1 MKELTDQSSVDGR
14 HARSARPPT
23 SSSSARSPASGW
35 PSCRAT
41 AAGHRLLPSE
51 IPYLANIHA
60 LRQLGV
66 EHLISVS
73 AVGSM
78 REEIAPG
85 HICLPDQFID
95 LTQGRP
101 RTFFGGGV
109 VGHIPFDK
117 PVCAD
122 LAEVLHRAGK
132 KAGAVMHTGGT
143 YVCIEGP
150 QFSTL
155 AESKLYRTWGVDVIG
170 MTNLPEA
177 RLAREA
183 EMCYATLA
191 LATDYDCWHETE
203 EVSVEQ
209 ILKIINQN
217 VSLAQEIIRRA
228 VALLPEERACAL
240 RQRPRARDHH
250 RPRRRSPPRRAGAST
265 CCSAGTSPRPRRTDS
280 ERMARRGGVSW
291 ALALAIAAAVARP
304 RPGDEGLGAARRCRG
319 RRRSPSIPGFFDLT
333 FSRNTGGV
341 FGLLAG
347 RALARPAGL
356 LRRARPRSPSA

>member
-1 MKELTDQSSVDGR
+1 MDAVTIGVLGGSGLYRMKELTDQHSVQVNTPFGLPSDEIVVGSLAGAQVAFLPRHGR
-14 HARSARPPT
+14 
-23 SSSSARSPASGW
+23 
-35 PSCRAT
+35 
-41 AAGHRLLPSE
+41 GHRLLPSE

-66 EHLISVS
+66 RHLISVS
-73 AVGSM
+73 AVGSL

-85 HICLPDQFID
+85 HLCLPDQFID

-109 VGHIPFDK
+109 VGHIPFNK

-122 LAEVLHRAGK
+122 LAGVLHRAAK
-132 KAGAVMHTGGT
+132 KAGARVHAGGT

-155 AESKLYRTWGVDVIG
+155 AESRLYRTWGADVIG

-183 EMCYATLA
+183 GMCYASLA

-209 ILKIINQN
+209 ILKIIDQN
-217 VSLAQEIIRRA
+217 VSLAQDVVRRA
-228 VALLPEERACAL
+228 VTMIPGGGGDCGCDSALAHAVITEKTLITAEA
-240 RQRPRARDHH
+240 
-250 RPRRRSPPRRAGAST
+250 RRR
-265 CCSAGTSPRPRRTDS
+265 
-280 ERMARRGGVSW
+280 
-291 ALALAIAAAVARP
+291 L
-304 RPGDEGLGAARRCRG
+304 
-319 RRRSPSIPGFFDLT
+319 
-333 FSRNTGGV
+333 
-341 FGLLAG
+341 GLLLG
-347 RALARPAGL
+347 RYLD
-356 LRRARPRSPSA
+356 

>member
-1 MKELTDQSSVDGR
+1 MDTVSIGVVGGSGLYQMKALTDQGSVHVSTPFGLPSDDIVVGTLEGR
-14 HARSARPPT
+14 RVAFLPRHGR
-23 SSSSARSPASGW
+23 
-35 PSCRAT
+35 
-41 AAGHRLLPSE
+41 GHRLLPAE

-66 EHLISVS
+66 RHLISVS

-109 VGHIPFDK
+109 VGHIPFNQ

-132 KAGAVMHTGGT
+132 QAGAVMHPGGT
-143 YVCIEGP
+143 YLCIEGP

-155 AESKLYRTWGVDVIG
+155 AESNLYRSWGVDVIG

-203 EVSVEQ
+203 EVSVER
-209 ILKIINQN
+209 ILEMIDRN
-217 VSLAQEIIRRA
+217 VGLAQEIIRRA
-228 VALLPEERACAL
+228 VTMIPEGRGCGCGCGSALAHAIITDASLIPVEA
-240 RQRPRARDHH
+240 RQRLD
-250 RPRRRSPPRRAGAST
+250 
-265 CCSAGTSPRPRRTDS
+265 
-280 ERMARRGGVSW
+280 
-291 ALALAIAAAVARP
+291 LL
-304 RPGDEGLGAARRCRG
+304 LGRYL
-319 RRRSPSIPGFFDLT
+319 D
-333 FSRNTGGV
+333 
-341 FGLLAG
+341 
-347 RALARPAGL
+347 
-356 LRRARPRSPSA
+356 

>member
-1 MKELTDQSSVDGR
+1 MEKVSIGIIGGSGLYQMKELSDQGSIRIETPFGPPSDDLIVGTLSGKRVAFLPRHGR
-14 HARSARPPT
+14 
-23 SSSSARSPASGW
+23 
-35 PSCRAT
+35 
-41 AAGHRLLPSE
+41 GHRLLPSE

-60 LRQLGV
+60 LRQIGV

-78 REEIAPG
+78 REAIAPG

-95 LTQGRP
+95 LTKCRP

-122 LAEVLHRAGK
+122 LAGVLHLAGK
-132 KAGAVMHTGGT
+132 KANAVMHAGGT

-155 AESKLYRTWGVDVIG
+155 AESKLYRSWGVDVIG

-183 EMCYATLA
+183 EMCFATLA

-228 VALLPEERACAL
+228 VKMLPEKRACSCGSAL
-240 RQRPRARDHH
+240 AHAIITDQAAISAEA
-250 RPRRRSPPRRAGAST
+250 RRRLDLLIGRY
-265 CCSAGTSPRPRRTDS
+265 
-280 ERMARRGGVSW
+280 
-291 ALALAIAAAVARP
+291 LA
-304 RPGDEGLGAARRCRG
+304 
-319 RRRSPSIPGFFDLT
+319 
-333 FSRNTGGV
+333 
-341 FGLLAG
+341 
-347 RALARPAGL
+347 
-356 LRRARPRSPSA
+356 

>member
-1 MKELTDQSSVDGR
+1 MDTASIGVLGGSGLYQMKELTDQNSVTVDTPFGTPSDEIVVGTLAGR
-14 HARSARPPT
+14 RVAFLPRHGR
-23 SSSSARSPASGW
+23 
-35 PSCRAT
+35 
-41 AAGHRLLPSE
+41 GHRLLPAE

-66 EHLISVS
+66 QHLIAVS

-101 RTFFGGGV
+101 RTFFGGGI
-109 VGHIPFDK
+109 VGHIPFNK
-117 PVCAD
+117 PVCAE
-122 LAEVLHRAGK
+122 LAEVLKRAGK

-150 QFSTL
+150 QFSTI
-155 AESKLYRTWGVDVIG
+155 AESRLYRSWGVDVIG

-191 LATDYDCWHETE
+191 LATDYDCWHETA

-228 VALLPEERACAL
+228 VKMIPDERACGCGSAL
-240 RQRPRARDHH
+240 AHAVITEKSAIPAET
-250 RPRRRSPPRRAGAST
+250 RRRLDLLLGRY
-265 CCSAGTSPRPRRTDS
+265 
-280 ERMARRGGVSW
+280 
-291 ALALAIAAAVARP
+291 LA
-304 RPGDEGLGAARRCRG
+304 
-319 RRRSPSIPGFFDLT
+319 
-333 FSRNTGGV
+333 
-341 FGLLAG
+341 
-347 RALARPAGL
+347 
-356 LRRARPRSPSA
+356 

>member
-1 MKELTDQSSVDGR
+1 MDTVHIGVLGGSGLYQMRELTDQRSLKVDTPFGPPSDEIIVGALAGR
-14 HARSARPPT
+14 RVAFLPRHGR
-23 SSSSARSPASGW
+23 
-35 PSCRAT
+35 
-41 AAGHRLLPSE
+41 GHRLLPSE

-60 LRQLGV
+60 LRQIGV
-66 EHLISVS
+66 ERLISVS

-85 HICLPDQFID
+85 NICLPDQFID

-109 VGHIPFDK
+109 VGHLPFNK

-122 LAEVLHRAGK
+122 LAGVLTSAGRE
-132 KAGAVMHTGGT
+132 AGAVLHAGGT

-155 AESKLYRTWGVDVIG
+155 AESKLYRSWGVDVIG

-183 EMCYATLA
+183 GMCFATIA

-209 ILKIINQN
+209 ILKVIDQN

-228 VALLPEERACAL
+228 VALLPAVRSCSCGNAL
-240 RQRPRARDHH
+240 EHAIITEKSAIPGET
-250 RPRRRSPPRRAGAST
+250 RRRLELLFG
-265 CCSAGTSPRPRRTDS
+265 
-280 ERMARRGGVSW
+280 EY
-291 ALALAIAAAVARP
+291 
-304 RPGDEGLGAARRCRG
+304 LG
-319 RRRSPSIPGFFDLT
+319 
-333 FSRNTGGV
+333 
-341 FGLLAG
+341 
-347 RALARPAGL
+347 
-356 LRRARPRSPSA
+356 